1 VQFRPASDCSLL
13 VYVGTDIG
21 QAAHEDVLHLLH
33 SVKGAQPSW
42 LLNLQPAYC
51 SVLVCFDPAQITH
64 EQVETAIR
72 SIANS
77 SNRIPST
84 LPKAVEIPVC
94 YGGEFG
100 PDLEEAAKL
109 LSLSLERIIEFHA
122 AATYRASF
130 LGFAPGFAYLGDVPA
145 QLELPRLS
153 TPRKKV
159 PPGSIAIA
167 GRQTA
172 VYPFATPGGWRL
184 IGRTPLTMFRAD
196 RDPMSLIGIG
206 DQVRFRPITR
216 EEFLLLEQT

>member
-33 SVKGAQPSW
+33 SVKAAQPSW

-77 SNRIPST
+77 SNKIPST

-100 PDLEEAAKL
+100 PDLEETAKL
-109 LSLSLERIIEFHA
+109 LFLSLERLIEFHS

-216 EEFLLLEQT
+216 EEFLLLEQA

>member
-1 VQFRPASDCSLL
+1 MQFRPASDCSLL